1 MHVASVVVAV
11 VVLTGLGIYRMCQIV
26 RIKRLQMEQFRR
38 AQARAEAE
46 MDWRR
51 QAHRKWQRLREAM
64 DSR

>member
-1 MHVASVVVAV
+1 
-11 VVLTGLGIYRMCQIV
+11 MCQIV